1 MNLLFL
7 PPGLMVLHSHRAERL
22 LDVVVAW
29 LHQHPLGPLE
39 EEVFI
44 VQSNAVAEWLRMAL
58 ARELGV
64 CAATRVELP
73 GRFFWRISRR
83 VLGPRAVPTDS
94 PLDKLPLAWRLME
107 CLPALLEAASAGG
120 DHEPAQGRPK
130 LASAPLGGAATAG
143 SVGGD
148 LYAPLAAFVGTDPEQ
163 RLWPLCQRLA
173 DLYDQYQVYRPDWLD
188 LWAQGRAEVTDG
200 AGRLTPLPP
209 DQHWQAR
216 LWQVLHSGIGP
227 EQQRTTRPALM
238 RRVQE
243 QLEHGMPVQ
252 PLPRRVVA
260 FGMSHLPPGML
271 ALLGAVSRHSQVLL
285 AVPNPCQYHWADVID
300 GRELLRSAH
309 RRQPLK
315 GGVDRAALP
324 LHELHTHAHPL
335 LAAWGRQSRDFVRLL
350 DDLDD
355 AAQGRAQPGWPRLD
369 LFVDDTDP
377 QDAHPRSLLRQ
388 LQTRIRDLVPLHELP
403 QQPGHGWTPD
413 DRSIVFHLAHSPVRE
428 LEVLHDQLLA
438 LLGGAGAGAPEP
450 APGRPKLANAPSGG
464 SEAPPGASVG
474 APLTPK
480 DVVVMVPDIAPLAP
494 AIRAVFGQYPK
505 GDARHIPFD
514 IADLGADALSPL
526 VQAWRWLWRLP
537 TERAGLS
544 EWLSL
549 LEVPAVQARFGL
561 DPEDL
566 PRLSAWM
573 AGAGLRWG
581 LHAEQRRHL
590 GLPDLDDTHTARF
603 ALRRMLWGYLL
614 GDASGT
620 EDSPEPY
627 PEVAGLDAALAGVLA
642 HLLDALDAWWTQAT
656 QPATPTEWVARGRAL
671 LAAVFWGEAQRESPR
686 AQATQSPAD
695 QAALAALEQAG
706 ERWLDACEQAGFQQ
720 AVPLEVART
729 AWDHALQLPD
739 APSRFHA
746 GGVTFCTLLPMRAIP
761 FRVVCLLGM
770 NDADYPR
777 RAPRPDLDL
786 IARPGMARPGDR
798 SRRDDDRQLML
809 EALLSARDVLY
820 ISWCG
825 HSVRDNTEQPPSVL
839 VSQLRDHLAA
849 GWGQPVVDALTTAHP
864 LQPFSLRYL
873 QGHPQLFTHAHEWRD
888 GVHGEELQNQEH
900 SALSEKALEAKKA
913 SNPGEADPAA
923 TPPWTLRDLAESLR
937 HPVRTHFR
945 RRLGIH
951 FDTDEGDTPDE
962 EPFALDGLQR
972 HALLRDALDQLAAN
986 PDPQPPI
993 QPQAATVHAWL
1004 QRAHRAGRLP
1014 LGAPGQWLQAQLLP
1028 VITQAWTAWQRVQQ
1042 ACPQAAERRALH
1054 WPPTVAANA
1063 SAPPA
1068 PPPTPASVTVLD
1080 WIDGLHHPDPASPAW
1095 AALCDTWPE
1104 LSALDA
1110 THTVCRWRDP
1120 SRVLKQPPGKTPKAD
1135 PARLLTVWLRSL
1147 ALSAT
1152 AATPQHAHLLWVAQ
1166 DATLWVRPLSRA
1178 DASTALDRLLAH
1190 AALAL
1195 HTPLPLPPRTALALV
1210 QARTEPGDDP
1220 GTDAPALPLA
1230 RLRTAYEGS
1239 PDLPGEVNDPYWS
1252 RCYPD
1257 LDALLADG
1265 HLLALAPALWGPL
1278 VDWAQ
1283 QQVAVW
1289 PHAQGPD
1296 DAEASEAQA

>member
-1 MNLLFL
+1 MYRHPAMHAQTFDPIPQQGVL
-7 PPGLMVLHSHRAERL
+7 PGMADDVSPWGTGLMVLHSHRAERL

-83 VLGPRAVPTDS
+83 VLGPRAVPTES

-107 CLPALLEAASAGG
+107 CLPALLDQAHDAIDSG
-120 DHEPAQGRPK
+120 
-130 LASAPLGGAATAG
+130 
-143 SVGGD
+143 VV
-148 LYAPLAAFVGTDPEQ
+148 YAPLAAFVGSDPEQ

-216 LWQVLHSGIGP
+216 LWQVLHSGIAP

-238 RRVQE
+238 ARVQD

-369 LFVDDTDP
+369 LFVDDADP
-377 QDAHPRSLLRQ
+377 EDAQPRSLLRQ
-388 LQTRIRDLVPLHELP
+388 LQTRIRDLVPVHELP
-403 QQPGHGWTPD
+403 QQPGHGWTPG

-438 LLGGAGAGAPEP
+438 LLGGE
-450 APGRPKLANAPSGG
+450 GG
-464 SEAPPGASVG
+464 EGG
-474 APLTPK
+474 GGLTPK

-614 GDASGT
+614 GDGT
-620 EDSPEPY
+620 TRMPGSDRPAAGPSQGGTAPPGGAANAGSVGGDIEPY
-627 PEVAGLDAALAGVLA
+627 AEVAGLDAALAGVLA
-642 HLLDALDAWWTQAT
+642 HLLDALDAWWAQAT
-656 QPATPTEWVARGRAL
+656 QPATPAEWVARGRAL

-686 AQATQSPAD
+686 AQATASPAD
-695 QAALAALEQAG
+695 LAALAALEQAG

-720 AVPLEVART
+720 AVPLEVARS

-777 RAPRPDLDL
+777 RAP
-786 IARPGMARPGDR
+786 
-798 SRRDDDRQLML
+798 
-809 EALLSARDVLY
+809 
-820 ISWCG
+820 
-825 HSVRDNTEQPPSVL
+825 
-839 VSQLRDHLAA
+839 
-849 GWGQPVVDALTTAHP
+849 
-864 LQPFSLRYL
+864 
-873 QGHPQLFTHAHEWRD
+873 
-888 GVHGEELQNQEH
+888 
-900 SALSEKALEAKKA
+900 
-913 SNPGEADPAA
+913 
-923 TPPWTLRDLAESLR
+923 
-937 HPVRTHFR
+937 
-945 RRLGIH
+945 
-951 FDTDEGDTPDE
+951 
-962 EPFALDGLQR
+962 
-972 HALLRDALDQLAAN
+972 
-986 PDPQPPI
+986 
-993 QPQAATVHAWL
+993 
-1004 QRAHRAGRLP
+1004 
-1014 LGAPGQWLQAQLLP
+1014 
-1028 VITQAWTAWQRVQQ
+1028 
-1042 ACPQAAERRALH
+1042 
-1054 WPPTVAANA
+1054 
-1063 SAPPA
+1063 
-1068 PPPTPASVTVLD
+1068 
-1080 WIDGLHHPDPASPAW
+1080 
-1095 AALCDTWPE
+1095 
-1104 LSALDA
+1104 
-1110 THTVCRWRDP
+1110 
-1120 SRVLKQPPGKTPKAD
+1120 
-1135 PARLLTVWLRSL
+1135 
-1147 ALSAT
+1147 
-1152 AATPQHAHLLWVAQ
+1152 
-1166 DATLWVRPLSRA
+1166 
-1178 DASTALDRLLAH
+1178 
-1190 AALAL
+1190 
-1195 HTPLPLPPRTALALV
+1195 
-1210 QARTEPGDDP
+1210 
-1220 GTDAPALPLA
+1220 
-1230 RLRTAYEGS
+1230 
-1239 PDLPGEVNDPYWS
+1239 
-1252 RCYPD
+1252 
-1257 LDALLADG
+1257 
-1265 HLLALAPALWGPL
+1265 
-1278 VDWAQ
+1278 
-1283 QQVAVW
+1283 
-1289 PHAQGPD
+1289 
-1296 DAEASEAQA
+1296 